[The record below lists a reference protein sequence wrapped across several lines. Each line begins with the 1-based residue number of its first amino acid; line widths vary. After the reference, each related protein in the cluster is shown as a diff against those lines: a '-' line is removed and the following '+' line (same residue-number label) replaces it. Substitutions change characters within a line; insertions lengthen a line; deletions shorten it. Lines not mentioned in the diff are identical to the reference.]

1 MNFEKILRDN
11 NLKVTP
17 QRVAVL
23 ETVGRHR
30 SHPTAEEIRDS
41 IQKKYPGIATG
52 TIYKI
57 LDILVAKGLVR
68 KVKTGRDIMRYDGML
83 KKHHHLYTS
92 NTEDILDYFDE
103 DLDRMLD
110 DYFSK
115 KNIPGFIIEDIKLQI
130 SGRLDKENREGKNK
144 TN

>member
-23 ETVGRHR
+23 EAVSRLK

-41 IQKKYPGIATG
+41 IQKKHPGIATG

-57 LDILVAKGLVR
+57 LDILVEKGLVK
-68 KVKTGRDIMRYDGML
+68 KVKTGKDIMRYDGML
-83 KKHHHLYTS
+83 KKHHHLYS
-92 NTEDILDYFDE
+92 RNTEDIMDYFDE

-115 KNIPGFIIEDIKLQI
+115 KSIPGFVIEDIKLQI
-130 SGRLDKENREGKNK
+130 SGRLDKKN
-144 TN
+144 

>member
-23 ETVGRHR
+23 EAVSRLK
-30 SHPTAEEIRDS
+30 SHPTADEIRDS

-57 LDILVAKGLVR
+57 LDILVEKGLVK
-68 KVKTGRDIMRYDGML
+68 KVKTGKDIMRYDGML
-83 KKHHHLYTS
+83 KKHHHLYS
-92 NTEDILDYFDE
+92 RNTEDILDYFDE
-103 DLDRMLD
+103 DLDRVLD
-110 DYFSK
+110 DYFLK
-115 KNIPGFIIEDIKLQI
+115 KSIPGFVIEDIKLQI
-130 SGRLDKENREGKNK
+130 SGRLDKKN
-144 TN
+144 

>member
-23 ETVGRHR
+23 EAVNRLN
-30 SHPTAEEIRDS
+30 SHPTADEVRDS

-57 LDILVAKGLVR
+57 LDILVEKGLVK
-68 KVKTGRDIMRYDGML
+68 KVKTGKDIMRYDGML
-83 KKHHHLYTS
+83 KKHHHLYS
-92 NTEDILDYFDE
+92 RNTEDILDYFDE

-110 DYFSK
+110 DYFLK
-115 KNIPGFIIEDIKLQI
+115 KSIPGFVIEDIKLQI
-130 SGRLDKENREGKNK
+130 SGRLDKKN
-144 TN
+144 